1 MSQIVLHRQD
11 STTTEEK
18 LATNSLS
25 FKSINGSELKDF
37 NDVNGQYSNLLVQFR
52 NITKLQQRL
61 LNVISNYKQAVAL
74 MDGLYGQL
82 YLMGT
87 SNSSGSLTQK
97 YNQITANVNKNFPVR
112 FPKMTKKQLEDTL

>member
-1 MSQIVLHRQD
+1 MAQIVLHRQD

-25 FKSINGSELKDF
+25 FKSINGSELREF

-52 NITKLQQRL
+52 NITTLQQRL

-74 MDGLYGQL
+74 MEGLYAQL
-82 YLMGT
+82 YLVGT
-87 SNSSGSLTQK
+87 SNSSGPLKDK
-97 YNQITANVNKNFPVR
+97 YDQITANVNKNFPIR
-112 FPKMTKKQLEDTL
+112 FPKLSQSQLEDL

>member
-1 MSQIVLHRQD
+1 MAQIVLHRQD

-25 FKSINGSELKDF
+25 FKSINGSELRDF

-52 NITKLQQRL
+52 NITALQQRL

-74 MDGLYGQL
+74 MDGLYAQL
-82 YLMGT
+82 YLIGT
-87 SNSSGSLTQK
+87 SNSSGTLSQK
-97 YNQITANVNKNFPVR
+97 YNSITANVNRNFPVR
-112 FPKMTKKQLEDTL
+112 FPKLSQKALEDL